1 MLSVSFAHDQPHAT
15 FDLNETYLL
24 LMNTDGTDS
33 HSAWNGRTVAI
44 QTSVETTIAIADV
57 QVCVCGWVGGCEK
70 NHLTIYTMEPPIKD
84 APNEGH
90 L

>member
-57 QVCVCGWVGGCEK
+57 QVCVCVGVCEK
-70 NHLTIYTMEPPIKD
+70 NLLTIIQWD
-84 APNEGH
+84 
-90 L
+90 LR